1 MRNSLGG
8 LGDIP
13 SPGKAGVPPASARSR
28 QARARGRVCG
38 RQDRPF
44 RQRVIAVCRALPWCD
59 PTPKYREQ
67 REVASVGLCPLRPGP
82 AGDVQRRLVPRR
94 GWEMLDIGN
103 GGTPHFQEAVG
114 SHFQPICWKWKKSR
128 EAASSICP
136 TMAAIQIWSS
146 RYRTRGGIEISSS
159 RYRTRVSKIIALTRI
174 PPENQW
180 IRQLFR
186 NEQRRP
192 FARTIVIL
200 PDNERDD
207 LGAILSQGD

>member
-1 MRNSLGG
+1 MFTL
-8 LGDIP
+8 
-13 SPGKAGVPPASARSR
+13 AS
-28 QARARGRVCG
+28 
-38 RQDRPF
+38 
-44 RQRVIAVCRALPWCD
+44 
-59 PTPKYREQ
+59 
-67 REVASVGLCPLRPGP
+67 
-82 AGDVQRRLVPRR
+82 PRR
-94 GWEMLDIGN
+94 STKL
-103 GGTPHFQEAVG
+103 
-114 SHFQPICWKWKKSR
+114 
-128 EAASSICP
+128 AAQRASLYQCQCRRSSSICP

-207 LGAILSQGD
+207 LGAILSQGDTGAQQSANTQKER